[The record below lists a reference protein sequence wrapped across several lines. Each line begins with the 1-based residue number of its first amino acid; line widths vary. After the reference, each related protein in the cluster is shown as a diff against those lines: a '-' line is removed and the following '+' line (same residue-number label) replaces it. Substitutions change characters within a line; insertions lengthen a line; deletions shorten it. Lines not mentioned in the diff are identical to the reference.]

1 MKFLLVCLL
10 TVVFSAEAQTQH
22 VEDPIS
28 DNETVLIFTR
38 HAEKLQS
45 DDNDPSL
52 NEEGKKRALKLV
64 TLLRN
69 YDVVDKIYS
78 TSYKRTMETAQPTA
92 NLYEL
97 PIRTY
102 DAKDLDAFATR
113 LLENHMGET
122 VLIVG
127 HSNTTPELINHVMG
141 NNDLEKFDEDDY
153 SNMYIIRIE
162 EGKEP
167 TIKHYVY

>member
-10 TVVFSAEAQTQH
+10 TILFSAEAHTQH

-38 HAEKLQS
+38 HAEKAQTG
-45 DDNDPSL
+45 DKDPSL
-52 NEEGKKRALKLV
+52 SEAGKKRALKLV

-78 TSYKRTMETAQPTA
+78 KPYKRTMETAQPTA

-97 PIRTY
+97 PIITY
-102 DAKDLDAFATR
+102 DAKDLEVFAAR
-113 LLENHMGET
+113 LLENHKGET

-127 HSNTTPELINHVMG
+127 HSNSTPELINHVMG

-153 SNMYIIRIE
+153 SNMYIVRIE
-162 EGKEP
+162 EGMEP
-167 TIKHYVY
+167 KIKHYVY